1 MHGRLQAV
9 IFDMDGVLIES
20 ESLWRKA
27 MIQGFK
33 EVNMDLSESDCRKTM
48 GLRIGEVIEIWIAH
62 FGFTHLSAADIEAR
76 IMNLLLAL
84 IKEKGSFIE
93 GIPEL
98 LRFCNENKI
107 KTGIATS
114 SSHQL
119 MNAVIQKLKLEQQ
132 FGATVSA
139 EFLRYGKPHPE
150 VFLACASQLNVIPQQ
165 CLVIEDSFNGAIA
178 AKAAQMKVI
187 AVPDE
192 DHIHVK
198 GFAAAD
204 YQAKNMHEV
213 LALFKTLFS

>member
-1 MHGRLQAV
+1 MHGKLQAV

-33 EVNMDLSESDCRKTM
+33 EFNMELSEADCRKTM
-48 GLRIGEVIEIWIAH
+48 GLRINEVIEIWIKH
-62 FGFTHLSAADIEAR
+62 FGFFQLSAANIEKR
-76 IMNLLLAL
+76 IMALLLDL
-84 IKEKGSFIE
+84 IEKEGEFIP

-98 LRFCNENKI
+98 LNFCNENKL

-114 SSHQL
+114 SSREL
-119 MNAVIQKLKLEQQ
+119 MNAVIKKLRLEKQ
-132 FGATVSA
+132 FDAALSA
-139 EFLRYGKPHPE
+139 EFMTYGKPHPE
-150 VFLACASQLNVIPQQ
+150 VFLACASQLMVPPQQ
-165 CLVIEDSFNGAIA
+165 CLVIEDSFNGAVA

-198 GFAAAD
+198 GFAVAD
-204 YQAKNMHEV
+204 YRAKNMQEV
-213 LALFKTLFS
+213 LVLFKSLFS